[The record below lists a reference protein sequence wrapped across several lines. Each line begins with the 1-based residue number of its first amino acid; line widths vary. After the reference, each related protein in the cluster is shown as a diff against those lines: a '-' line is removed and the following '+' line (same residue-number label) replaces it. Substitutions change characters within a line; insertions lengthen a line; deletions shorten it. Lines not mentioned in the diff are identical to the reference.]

1 MFAGWSAGQ
10 LGAMAAQS
18 GSALAELLGHVG
30 CRKGICGWSRTEQQS
45 LTSSQSREL
54 ATQLLFLFSSS
65 MFPFPTG
72 SCTQLG
78 LLWFCPCPSKEL
90 EQE

>member
-1 MFAGWSAGQ
+1 M
-10 LGAMAAQS
+10 
-18 GSALAELLGHVG
+18 VG
-30 CRKGICGWSRTEQQS
+30 CREGTCGWGRTEQQC

-54 ATQLLFLFSSS
+54 ASQLLFLFSSS
-65 MFPFPTG
+65 MFPFPMG

-78 LLWFCPCPSKEL
+78 LLWFCPSSSKGL